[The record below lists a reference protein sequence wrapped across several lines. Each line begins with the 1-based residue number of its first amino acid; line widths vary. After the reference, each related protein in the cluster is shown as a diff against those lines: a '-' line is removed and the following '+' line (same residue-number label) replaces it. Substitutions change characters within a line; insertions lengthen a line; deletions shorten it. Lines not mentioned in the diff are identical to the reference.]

1 MQALLDDIMAVTRA
15 DSDACSTDSSQTQQT
30 NSAKLSSQ
38 AWQPNSANFTSQ
50 AQQRNSAAANAETPS
65 KQAQSVPLSA
75 VIARPSLGAEE
86 STAQHDCLQDD
97 AGAHHQGCPG
107 LQAASMLGEDLLPW
121 SQGQICSHSH
131 FVSGMSEKPSMSV
144 CLFVRSFI
152 FPPVFPPFCICLST
166 HLPFV
171 CPSVRVALLSVCD
184 AERHW
189 GTWCLCICL
198 QSCP

>member
-15 DSDACSTDSSQTQQT
+15 DSDACSTDSSQ
-30 NSAKLSSQ
+30 SQ
-38 AWQPNSANFTSQ
+38 QPNSANFSSQ
-50 AQQRNSAAANAETPS
+50 AQQHDSPADANAKAPS
-65 KQAQSVPLSA
+65 RQAQSVPVSA

-97 AGAHHQGCPG
+97 AGAHHQGSPG

-121 SQGQICSHSH
+121 SQGQICFHSH
-131 FVSGMSEKPSMSV
+131 FVSGMSEKPSMCV
-144 CLFVRSFI
+144 CLFVSLFI
-152 FPPVFPPFCICLST
+152 FPPVFPPVCICLST

-171 CPSVRVALLSVCD
+171 CPSVHVSVALLSVCG

-189 GTWCLCICL
+189 GAWCMCIWL